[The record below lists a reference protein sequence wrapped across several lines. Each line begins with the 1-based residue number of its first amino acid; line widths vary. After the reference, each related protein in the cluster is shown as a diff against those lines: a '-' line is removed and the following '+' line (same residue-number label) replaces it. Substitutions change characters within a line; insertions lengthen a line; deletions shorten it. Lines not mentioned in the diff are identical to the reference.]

1 MSCHPSV
8 SAAASTTGSYATRA
22 GVGPKSIV
30 VRLESCRGTCLLLLV
45 AKHVAAAANRLFST
59 SNFLQLLCNF
69 GFMGA

>member
-30 VRLESCRGTCLLLLV
+30 SSSRVVSRNLFVVAGGQTRGGGCESPFFDL
-45 AKHVAAAANRLFST
+45 
-59 SNFLQLLCNF
+59 
-69 GFMGA
+69 